1 MISLK
6 PGNIAR
12 GLMLVAAMAALAG
25 CETRGGKI
33 PYDPAGFGAPDARVA
48 AAVPYDAPL
57 GPLDVIRVN
66 VFRVPELTG
75 EYQVDLKGNVDLPLL
90 GQVNVRNQDAAA
102 FAQELERLYGARYLN
117 QPDITVRVATS
128 SQLNVTIEGGVNQPG
143 IFALPGQT
151 TLVGAIA
158 LARGINPADSNPRRI
173 VIFRKREGR
182 TVAAAFDLISIRHG
196 EMADPLVYPGD
207 TIIVDASKIRAI
219 YRDLVQTLPAVAV
232 FNGL

>member
-1 MISLK
+1 MISLT
-6 PGNIAR
+6 PGRMAR
-12 GLMLVAAMAALAG
+12 GLALVAACAALAG

-33 PYDPAGFGAPDARVA
+33 PYDPSGFGPPDPRVTT
-48 AAVPYDAPL
+48 AVPYDAPL

-66 VFRVPELTG
+66 VFRVPELSG
-75 EYQVDLKGNVDLPLL
+75 EYQVDMKGNVDLPLV
-90 GQVNVRNQDAAA
+90 GQVIVRNQDAAA
-102 FAQELERLYGARYLN
+102 FDQQLETLYGARYLN

-128 SQLNVTIEGGVNQPG
+128 NQLNITIEGGVNQPG
-143 IFALPGQT
+143 VYALPGQT
-151 TLVGAIA
+151 TLVSAIA
-158 LARGINPADSNPRRI
+158 LARGINPADSNPKRI

-219 YRDLVQTLPAVAV
+219 YRDLVQTLPTIAI